1 MKKIV
6 NRIIAFCL
14 TFILLLVPLLS
25 YGGGK
30 GGTKAQSGGHAYEY
44 GYAVTGGFSGVTE
57 EDSNGETWY
66 RASAASLQQEHWYVP
81 EGDSVKLK
89 LSSVNASGTLNWN
102 GDNKSYS
109 ATEALYVLASND
121 GALQSEVASGTLAV
135 AGTEIAIQGGKKVG
149 IYIRPEIDGMTAE
162 QQNKTYYT
170 LVATIEVT
178 ELNSDMLP
186 DIYWVD
192 SAGEKIETAYTKGDI
207 QLAVATGGTM
217 NSVSV
222 IDGDNTMST
231 YNVMYGYVSG
241 AQADTVSIDD
251 VAEWKTD
258 TDSITVDALGT
269 GGADRKLT
277 AFTTFAKQLMGNN
290 YTCIAQRKAEILQ
303 TSDHTSPDVGGATLE
318 LQQRADDRGT
328 WQKVNNCSG
337 AGEYYADTATNP
349 QYRFVLKGLSDG
361 TGVGVDESKV
371 VISLGS
377 DSISMTKSASE
388 GEYYTGVVTLPT
400 KLTEIKIQA
409 TDKASNQSDE
419 VSFGKI
425 VGVDKTFQATCII
438 RDGKKNICS
447 ALPSDYKN
455 ENYFLELNAKS
466 GYPFQTV
473 KVTYENESGD
483 ICELYND
490 VNTIQRNV
498 NTGLYELNKLV
509 QLPSDILLNN
519 NNQKIVLKDVTVV
532 IEDTNGGKL
541 RGASPLG
548 TFNFDNVAPVVS
560 DVKLLEKVSSPDGSE
575 TEREIPDNEIGDNTY
590 CLNVNSNAEYRYRF
604 TVEEN
609 GSGIAAIGCYS
620 NAECTE
626 PYEYTNARIY
636 QTAGDPNYY
645 CDIIDKT
652 LVPEDVHEKL
662 ELWIMVTDEAGN
674 KTKCELI
681 PKLKR
686 IDMKIRFGEIILK
699 KDSGDEIKWQKAWD
713 IKTNRAYKLYVQVSS
728 GYAFDSSSIGIR
740 RTEPGDEGDSISGTI
755 VSGTNMQDPKTKRYG
770 ATLMFELP
778 NDESVN
784 EAYAD
789 MKVHV
794 EDVRPEAVDGKTAE
808 ETLGQLVYDNTRP
821 VLNIDGSLPPEWVK
835 EYTLNY
841 TIQSGTQSIETDLA
855 EVRYKIDSGEWIEL
869 EIGAGNPSEENF
881 LELEIPESKTTSGTK
896 VTFYAE
902 DAAGNALPNDD
913 NSVVVHVDKT
923 KPQVG
928 SPMIEGADAK
938 VPMSGAPVIK
948 ADIKD
953 NLSLDKAW
961 MTIEYP
967 DGRVRTKSVSY
978 DTTGNDITRYIDY
991 ELEADNEGKAADG
1004 TYTVTVYAKDKAGN
1018 QAEEK
1023 ALEFKVDNTKPVVGA
1038 EIISGMAG
1046 GKALRPDGTD
1056 MYYNSDVGVQ
1066 LSCRDENIEAIYV
1079 TDNGQDVNGSVEW
1092 NGGIGALA
1100 LSGEGRH
1107 VVKIYACDRAGNV
1120 SEERQVE
1127 FIIDKSVPVL
1137 SLFLN
1142 GMPYTED
1149 QGMLYLGGDAAVG
1162 VTVADMTVDVN
1173 DLNYQVVQ
1181 TRPDMPTTTS
1191 VYLRTAAN
1199 SMTFYEE
1206 AEYAL
1211 NFFAVDMASN
1221 QGATRTVRF
1230 RIDRTA
1236 PELGISGVA
1245 GNGMSSDATTVRC
1258 SMREAFWHDAQGT
1271 VTIYR
1276 RAGDGS
1282 SETLYKTIDI
1292 TPTAYETIV
1301 SETLT
1306 ETGEYRIEF
1315 EASDRIGHRTTASRT
1330 FIVDR
1335 EAPSITLTGV
1345 KNYDVTDKTIE
1356 FHSEIGDEFYS
1367 SKTVTIEGTRT
1378 DINGKVNTISFA
1390 GFNQRGNPTIID
1402 ETFSEDGIYDIT
1414 LSATDAAGNV
1424 RTTSVH
1430 FTIDKTKPQIGSL
1443 EQYDGTVLTAFHWDT
1458 ALDELVSDL
1467 TVCDVHMYLNGSEYD
1482 GVSKIDD
1489 GSYTLLITAED
1500 ELGHYSEASVSFILD
1515 TKAPVFIVTG
1525 VEDGEAKEEAYSIDI
1540 SLQLEEDM
1548 LTLVTLNDKI
1558 VTISNNTAHID
1569 VEEEGSYTLYMKA
1582 SDAAGNEA
1590 EKTIQ
1595 FRFGAEVNM
1604 LLWIIIICAVLAVG
1618 IILFIVL
1625 KRKRDRE

>member
-1 MKKIV
+1 MRKIL
-6 NRIIAFCL
+6 NRVIAFCL
-14 TFILLLVPLLS
+14 TFILLLAPLLS

-30 GGTKAQSGGHAYEY
+30 GSTKAQEGGTTYQYAYT
-44 GYAVTGGFSGVTE
+44 VTGITSVMQDGSGKYHV
-57 EDSNGETWY
+57 
-66 RASAASLQQEHWYVP
+66 SATNKTEHWYVA
-81 EGDSVKLK
+81 EGDSVNLEVKWDNK
-89 LSSVNASGTLNWN
+89 GTLTEEVTNVE
-102 GDNKSYS
+102 YS
-109 ATEALYVLASND
+109 KVNVVYQLDSEDSP
-121 GALQSEVASGTLAV
+121 LQSEIISGTPLV
-135 AGTEIAIQGGKKVG
+135 DGKTIAIQGGQKVG
-149 IYIRPEIDGMTAE
+149 IYMQPEISGINVTDI
-162 QQNKTYYT
+162 YYT
-170 LVATIEVT
+170 LVATVEVGVIKA
-178 ELNSDMLP
+178 DMLP
-186 DIYWVD
+186 DIRWVD
-192 SAGEKIETAYTKGDI
+192 SAGSEIGTTYVKDGVK
-207 QLAVATGGTM
+207 LAATGGTM

-222 IDGDNTMST
+222 IDGNGAKNT
-231 YNVMYGYVSG
+231 YDIVYGYAEG
-241 AQADTVSIDD
+241 EVSIEKVTAWQTDISKINVKALD
-251 VAEWKTD
+251 ENVKERKCRAFVAYAKKNAD
-258 TDSITVDALGT
+258 GAYIRLVD
-269 GGADRKLT
+269 
-277 AFTTFAKQLMGNN
+277 GN
-290 YTCIAQRKAEILQ
+290 IAEISQ
-303 TSDHTSPDVGGATLE
+303 TSDRISPDFSGATLE
-318 LQQRADDRGT
+318 LQKSTDFGVTWNKVDDY
-328 WQKVNNCSG
+328 SG
-337 AGEYYADTATNP
+337 ADEYYADIATKP

-371 VISLGS
+371 KISLGS
-377 DSISMTKSASE
+377 DSNMTWDASGSAYCTEVIILPKS
-388 GEYYTGVVTLPT
+388 
-400 KLTEIKIQA
+400 LTDIKIQA
-409 TDKASNQSDE
+409 TDKAGNQSE
-419 VSFGKI
+419 KSFGKI
-425 VGVDKTFQATCII
+425 MAVDKTFRAVSCKIT
-438 RDGKKNICS
+438 
-447 ALPSDYKN
+447 SDSSGKN
-455 ENYFLELNAKS
+455 EVDLPLGYTNIKYYLMIEAVS
-466 GYPFQTV
+466 GYGFETV
-473 KVTYENESGD
+473 KATYVDDETNT
-483 ICELYND
+483 CELYNM
-490 VNTIQRNV
+490 NV
-498 NTGLYELNKLV
+498 DNIVREEGLYHVKQAI
-509 QLPSDILLNN
+509 QLPPELILPGANGSIVFNN
-519 NNQKIVLKDVTVV
+519 IQVTIKDKK
-532 IEDTNGGKL
+532 GKAY
-541 RGASPLG
+541 ASSVG
-548 TFNFDNVAPVVS
+548 TFQFDNVDPVVS
-560 DVKLLEKVSSPDGSE
+560 DVKLLENTNGLGMWNQIGLGEVGSCYVDVE
-575 TEREIPDNEIGDNTY
+575 
-590 CLNVNSNAEYRYRF
+590 SASEYRYSF
-604 TVEEN
+604 NVEDG
-609 GSGIAAIGCYS
+609 GSGIQSVKCYTDES
-620 NAECTE
+620 CLDRDLYREGIDVIEQEGTSS
-626 PYEYTNARIY
+626 TW
-636 QTAGDPNYY
+636 Y
-645 CDIIDKT
+645 CNVTKSDI
-652 LVPEDVHEKL
+652 PEDGAPL
-662 ELWIMVTDEAGN
+662 FELWIQVTDGAGN
-674 KTKCELI
+674 TTKQ
-681 PKLKR
+681 KLTP
-686 IDMKIRFGEIILK
+686 ILK
-699 KDSGDEIKWQKAWD
+699 KIRKNIDFGQIWLENESGEQISWKELEENLDVNTSQSH
-713 IKTNRAYKLYVQVSS
+713 TLYVQVSS
-728 GYAFDSSSIGIR
+728 GYAIGGSSIGIR
-740 RTEPGDEGDSISGTI
+740 ESADEDDTDETI
-755 VSGTNMQDPKTKRYG
+755 VGVIQNGTNTQNLNTRRYE
-770 ATLMFELP
+770 ATLIFNLP
-778 NDESVN
+778 NNPNFN
-784 EAYAD
+784 EKYSD
-789 MKVHV
+789 MTVYV
-794 EDVRPEAVDGKTAE
+794 EDTRACTCTEKHECGKVAE
-808 ETLGQLVYDNTRP
+808 KTLWQLIYDNTIP
-821 VLNIDGSLPPEWVK
+821 VLDIKRDKIPSIWVNA
-835 EYTLNY
+835 YTLEY
-841 TIQSGTQSIETDLA
+841 GILPGTQSIETDLA
-855 EVRYKIDSGEWIEL
+855 EARYKIDSGEWIRL
-869 EIGAGNPSEENF
+869 EIGDDGKIKEN
-881 LELEIPESKTTSGTK
+881 LLALKIPESKTISGTK

-902 DAAGNALPNDD
+902 DAAGNALPDKD
-913 NSVVVHVDKT
+913 NSVVVHVDNT
-923 KPQVG
+923 SPQVG

-967 DGRVRTKSVSY
+967 DGRRRTKSVSY

-991 ELEADNEGKAADG
+991 TLEADSEGKAADG
-1004 TYTVTVYAKDKAGN
+1004 AYTVTVCAIDKAGN
-1018 QAEEK
+1018 KTKGK
-1023 ALEFKVDNTKPVVGA
+1023 ALEFRVDNTKPVVGA
-1038 EIISGMAG
+1038 EIVSGMAG

-1079 TDNGQDVNGSVEW
+1079 TDNGQDVNSSVEW
-1092 NGGIGALA
+1092 SGGIGALA

-1137 SLFLN
+1137 SLSLN

-1191 VYLRTAAN
+1191 MYLRTAAN

-1245 GNGMSSDATTVRC
+1245 GSGTSSDAATVRC
-1258 SMREAFWHDAQGT
+1258 SMREAFWQDARGT

-1276 RAGDGS
+1276 RAGDGF

-1315 EASDRIGHRTTASRT
+1315 EASDRTGHRTTTSRT
-1330 FIVDR
+1330 FMLDR

-1378 DINGKVNTISFA
+1378 DINGKVSTISFA

-1414 LSATDAAGNV
+1414 VSATDAAGNV
-1424 RTTSVH
+1424 RTSSVH